1 MAKARIHMERYNETI
16 KKLRLIFGNTFL
28 SVTTLDTQGVLDTC
42 LPDELS
48 KPTGN
53 IVFHVE
59 DRNMKC

>member
-1 MAKARIHMERYNETI
+1 MERYNETI